1 MILNVTDPQLDQIM
15 NALAMRPFNEV
26 APIIQELVG
35 QIQRQKAGN
44 LQGAGLNIG
53 QGANGMDAAEQRSQ

>member
-35 QIQRQKAGN
+35 QIQRQK
-44 LQGAGLNIG
+44 QGLNIG
-53 QGANGMDAAEQRSQ
+53 PGAVLGGANGMDAAEQRSQ